1 MRSPI
6 AGALVSLFLLAGSS
20 VLAAERDPA
29 IIAER
34 NRLIQERAK
43 NEAAERAQ
51 RKAARLQ
58 PARQQSARPQAF
70 QPQQAPQAR
79 AVMNP
84 LLQAGVV
91 PFVIAP
97 AGGNAGQFVP
107 GFPFPSF
114 GGRRGPST
122 PPTEGF
128 PFCGNCPPLNPDL
141 R

>member
-20 VLAAERDPA
+20 LLAAERDPA
-29 IIAER
+29 VIAER

-84 LLQAGVV
+84 
-91 PFVIAP
+91 FVIAP